1 FKKTG
6 KGPFINSSTEITAKR
21 KDKQIID
28 VSLGVTTVTIGGKE
42 FFIGFMNDITESKQI
57 ERTNAFEQRN
67 RDALINSTKDLI
79 WSVSNDITLIAA
91 NEPFKESFKKYTGVN
106 DVLKGDNM
114 LPSQLDKDYTMFWK
128 SMYERALG
136 GETFT
141 HVNVVP
147 ENENQ
152 EEQVI
157 ETNFSPIIIEGTIEG
172 VACSARN
179 ITDRIKNQKEI
190 KEYNE

>member
-1 FKKTG
+1 
-6 KGPFINSSTEITAKR
+6 
-21 KDKQIID
+21 
-28 VSLGVTTVTIGGKE
+28 
-42 FFIGFMNDITESKQI
+42 
-57 ERTNAFEQRN
+57 
-67 RDALINSTKDLI
+67 
-79 WSVSNDITLIAA
+79 VSNDITLIAA

-179 ITDRIKNQKEI
+179 ITDRIKNQEEI
-190 KEYNE
+190 KEYNEKLKTAQEIAKLGYWEHNLTNNELFWSDQVYEIWEVDKINFKPTVKSFFESVIPEDR